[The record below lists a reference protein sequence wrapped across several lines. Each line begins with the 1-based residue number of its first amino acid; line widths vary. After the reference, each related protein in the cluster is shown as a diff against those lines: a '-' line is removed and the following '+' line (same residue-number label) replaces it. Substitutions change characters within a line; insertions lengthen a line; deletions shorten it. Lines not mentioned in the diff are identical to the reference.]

1 MDAAENLDVIA
12 RQDDD
17 VPCKRPLAH
26 ILALLQPLQRGWPLP
41 REVRR
46 TDDPLALALYGK

>member
-41 REVRR
+41 REVGR